1 LKRRRVVRAV
11 VGWGIL
17 SFAVLQVYEPVMH
30 GLHLPEWTLTLVVVV
45 LGVGFPAT
53 FVLAWIF
60 DMGPGGVER
69 TPSTPATPATPA
81 RRVRTGALLVG
92 LGLLISVPGWL
103 WYASKERAP
112 ATDRPGA
119 TGTAPA
125 QPAPGAAPGPSI
137 AVLPFADMSEKR
149 DQEYFADGV
158 AEEIL
163 NALAQVDGLRVPGRT
178 SSFWFKG
185 KNVELAEIGRKLNV
199 DHVLEGSVRRA
210 GQRVR
215 VTAQVVSVADGGH
228 IWSET
233 FERDQ
238 SDIFAVQD
246 QVAKAVVEAMK
257 GRLQLGGA
265 RAGGRPPTA
274 KFGAYDQY
282 LLGTQ
287 LIARYTR
294 EDFRRAISALEKAVS
309 LDPGMA
315 PAWAGLSQ
323 ALVLFGDNFDVPED
337 VEIKRRAIEAAER
350 AVSLD
355 PGLAEGHAARAV
367 TRLDWQWRYPDAS
380 RDSERALTLAPRSPF
395 ALLNHAYV
403 TRSAGRFDESFAA
416 VRKAIEVDPLSAR
429 AWNQLTWTAIATGDL
444 AEARAANDRALE
456 LAPGSLFVQSS
467 RCNVDFLQGMRD
479 AAREHCEAISDEDMR
494 RFWRAMQASEWGT
507 PGEAQETLAD
517 FVAHVGS
524 RDPGSVAKLYAWRG
538 DSDRAMEWLER
549 AHRRRVALD
558 EVKVDYFFRNIASD
572 PRFKALLRKMNLPV
586 D

>member
-1 LKRRRVVRAV
+1 MVRAV
-11 VGWGIL
+11 LGWGIL
-17 SFAVLQVYEPVMH
+17 SFAVLQIYEPVMH

-69 TPSTPATPATPA
+69 TPTAPGEAPTPA
-81 RRVRTGALLVG
+81 RRVRTALLLVG
-92 LGLLISVPGWL
+92 LGLLISIPGWAL
-103 WYASKERAP
+103 YARQERARAPDFP
-112 ATDRPGA
+112 AAGELASSQSVPGA
-119 TGTAPA
+119 T
-125 QPAPGAAPGPSI
+125 PGPSI

-199 DHVLEGSVRRA
+199 THVLEGSVRRA

-257 GRLQLGGA
+257 GRLQLVGP
-265 RAGGRPPTA
+265 RAAGRPPTA

-287 LIARYTR
+287 LIARYTK
-294 EDFRRAISALEKAVS
+294 EDFRRAIAALEKAVS
-309 LDPGMA
+309 LDPRMA
-315 PAWAGLSQ
+315 PAWASLSQ

-337 VEIKRRAIEAAER
+337 AEIKRRAIEAAER
-350 AVSLD
+350 AVALD

-367 TRLDWQWRYPDAS
+367 TRLDWQWSYPDAS
-380 RDSERALTLAPRSPF
+380 RDSERALALAPRSPF

-403 TRSAGRFDESFAA
+403 TRSAGRFDESSAA
-416 VRKAIEVDPLSAR
+416 ARKAIEIDPLSAR
-429 AWNQLTWTAIATGDL
+429 AWNQLTWTAITKGDL

-456 LAPGSLFVQSS
+456 LAPGSAFVQSG
-467 RCNVDFLQGMRD
+467 RCNLDFLQGMRD
-479 AAREHCEAISDEDMR
+479 AAREHCEAISDEDVR
-494 RFWRAMQASEWGT
+494 RFWKAMEAYEWGT

-517 FVAHVGS
+517 FIAHVGS

-538 DSDRAMEWLER
+538 DTDRAMEWLDR
-549 AHRRRVALD
+549 AYSRRVALD
-558 EVKVDYFFRNIASD
+558 EVKVDYLFRKIASD
-572 PRFKALLRKMNLPV
+572 PRFKALLHKMNLPV